1 MRKIVLLLFLLN
13 VMYLNAQCLFNV
25 QVNSLTDVRVINKD
39 PKSFYKVVH
48 STANMA
54 YEIAE
59 TAVRYRFPGDNIYGM
74 YPINDFKYENYA
86 WKPFG
91 DSISKSNY
99 SYDFHFSS
107 IFFEYKDNHIVKN
120 KKLIDEYLLTLNSKD
135 TSDFLKRIDALYGL
149 KAEWES
155 FIQDLIQDSNVKGL
169 YAEIDKYYGKLP
181 SYMDLNAL
189 RLWLNDKTGKKY
201 ESVTLLTSPYMMD
214 THILCECKEKNK
226 LIYISGL
233 NFNRIVCDENFI
245 PPFANNTDRFDCFH
259 AFMRYYWGK
268 EIISEDYCETFDLE
282 MLITI
287 SYYLQ
292 FCKETMSKEEYEREK
307 NATLCWYDYVFH
319 KIPDL
324 NLKEN
329 YISDFYNHFEKL
341 YAKSPSKSIDYMI
354 ELMCRKY
361 IKN

>member
-1 MRKIVLLLFLLN
+1 M
-13 VMYLNAQCLFNV
+13 MYLNAQSLFNV
-25 QVNSLTDVRVINKD
+25 QVNSLTDVRFINTD
-39 PKSFYKVVH
+39 QNLFYEVVH
-48 STANMA
+48 SASNMT

-59 TAVRYRFPGDNIYGM
+59 MAVKYRFPMDNIYG
-74 YPINDFKYENYA
+74 ISIDNEFKFDKYA
-86 WKPFG
+86 WNPFP
-91 DSISKSNY
+91 DSISKSKY
-99 SYDFHFSS
+99 FYDFRFTS
-107 IFFEYKDNHIVKN
+107 IFFDYKDNHIVKN
-120 KKLIDEYLLTLNSKD
+120 EELIDEYLLTLNSKD
-135 TSDFLKRIDALYGL
+135 TADFLKRIEALYSL
-149 KAEWES
+149 KDEWES
-155 FIQDLIQDSNVKGL
+155 FIQDLLQDLNEKDL
-169 YAEIDKYYGKLP
+169 YSEIDKYYGKFS
-181 SYMDLNAL
+181 SYLDFNTLIS
-189 RLWLNDKTGKKY
+189 WLNDKIEEKY

-268 EIISEDYCETFDLE
+268 EIVSEDYCETFDLE

-292 FCKETMSKEEYEREK
+292 FCKETMLKEEYEREK
-307 NATLCWYDYVFH
+307 KATLCWYDYVFH

-329 YISDFYNHFEKL
+329 YISDFYNCFEKL
-341 YAKSPSKSIDYMI
+341 YAKSPSKTIAYMI
-354 ELMCRKY
+354 ELMCGKY
-361 IKN
+361 IKK